1 MTMTCCKSEEATT
14 HYAFYPGAFVLVATF
29 IWAFWPICLELL
41 RTWSDSE
48 DYSHGFFIIPA
59 VIYLI
64 YRKHNPPAFSELS
77 ANWPGFICVLAAVA
91 MYVIGLYSSF
101 RTLANLAF
109 VLAIWGS
116 LYFLFGFHFIEKYAW
131 ELFLLLFMLPIPSR
145 IYVSITLPLQ
155 LGVTKMSFFV
165 LQLLG
170 IPVCR
175 EGNIIQL
182 ANTTLEVVNACS
194 GLRSILTIIVLSF
207 IISCFAFRH
216 TWQRLLLII
225 LAVPLAMLTNLVR
238 VTVIALFAQ
247 HGNVMFVDGTA
258 HVMLGI
264 GLFALSL
271 LLLTF
276 FAKTIAWLIPEK

>member
-1 MTMTCCKSEEATT
+1 MTTTCCKSEEATT
-14 HYAFYPGAFVLVATF
+14 PHAFYVGAFVLVATF

-77 ANWPGFICVLAAVA
+77 ANWPGFIGVLAAVV

-101 RTLANLAF
+101 RTLANLSF

-116 LYFLFGFHFIEKYAW
+116 LYFLFGFHFIKKYAW

-145 IYVSITLPLQ
+145 LYASITLPLQ

-194 GLRSILTIIVLSF
+194 GLRSILSIIVLSF
-207 IISCFAFRH
+207 IISCFAFRR

-225 LAVPLAMLTNLVR
+225 LAIPLAMLSNLIR

-276 FAKTIAWLIPEK
+276 FAKIIAWLIPEK